1 MSMGGPL
8 GQPALLFLLLVVVI
22 PFFSSAISIDAARTQ
37 LLMRE
42 KMMQLGGQL
51 VLTEQEE
58 LANERLMALK
68 KAEVT
73 QAMKIQNFPPSMHF
87 FQAKN
92 LIEKSE
98 VFNILK
104 KMPKGR
110 GLERVVWGAGQVG
123 ELNLELAFLL
133 ELLLF

>member
-8 GQPALLFLLLVVVI
+8 GWPALLSLLLMVAI
-22 PFFSSAISIDAARTQ
+22 PLFCSAVSIDEARTQ

-68 KAEVT
+68 KAEVA

-92 LIEKSE
+92 LIEKSD

-110 GLERVVWGAGQVG
+110 GLVGVVCVCWAGKG
-123 ELNLELAFLL
+123 N
-133 ELLLF
+133 

>member
-1 MSMGGPL
+1 MGGPSVW
-8 GQPALLFLLLVVVI
+8 PALLSLLLAVATS
-22 PFFSSAISIDAARTQ
+22 FFCSAIPIDEARKQ

-42 KMMQLGGQL
+42 KTMQLGGQL
-51 VLTEQEE
+51 VLTKEEE

-68 KAEVT
+68 RAEMK
-73 QAMKIQNFPPSMHF
+73 QAMETQEFPPSMHF

-110 GLERVVWGAGQVG
+110 DLEG
-123 ELNLELAFLL
+123 
-133 ELLLF
+133 